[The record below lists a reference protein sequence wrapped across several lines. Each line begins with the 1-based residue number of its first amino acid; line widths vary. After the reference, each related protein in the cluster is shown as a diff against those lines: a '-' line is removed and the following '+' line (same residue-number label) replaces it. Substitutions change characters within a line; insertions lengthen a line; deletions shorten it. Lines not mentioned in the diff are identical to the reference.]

1 MGKGQAPWIS
11 EMYGYVFAAAEAK
24 LKHILTE
31 GIVVYPDEIGA
42 GRRAP
47 QPKHSAA
54 STGPKH
60 RAPALS
66 LDAHGPGTAPAPEPD
81 PDAKPWSSLARLE
94 QPYTSLHL
102 HHISRI
108 SPLCLR
114 YISPARLEEPY
125 IIHYGLHC
133 AVGSFRFTKYSYG
146 DSWLGLGSGLG

>member
-60 RAPALS
+60 RAPTPTLAAL
-66 LDAHGPGTAPAPEPD
+66 GPGTAPEPEAG
-81 PDAKPWSSLARLE
+81 PDAKPRSSPLPGWRSRTSRYIISSLYL
-94 QPYTSLHL
+94 P
-102 HHISRI
+102 
-108 SPLCLR
+108 

-146 DSWLGLGSGLG
+146 DTDQPARAPSPRP

>member
-66 LDAHGPGTAPAPEPD
+66 LAAHGPGTAPAPEPG
-81 PDAKPWSSLARLE
+81 PDTKPRSSPLPGWRSRTSRYIISSLYL
-94 QPYTSLHL
+94 PYN
-102 HHISRI
+102 
-108 SPLCLR
+108 
-114 YISPARLEEPY
+114 SPARLE
-125 IIHYGLHC
+125 
-133 AVGSFRFTKYSYG
+133 
-146 DSWLGLGSGLG
+146 

>member
-60 RAPALS
+60 RAPALT
-66 LDAHGPGTAPAPEPD
+66 LAAHGPGTAPAPEPD
-81 PDAKPWSSLARLE
+81 PDAKPWSSPLPGWSSRTPRYISTISPVYL
-94 QPYTSLHL
+94 PYVSV
-102 HHISRI
+102 I
-108 SPLCLR
+108 SPLPGWRSRTSSTTGCTAR
-114 YISPARLEEPY
+114 SAPSASPSTRTVTP
-125 IIHYGLHC
+125 G
-133 AVGSFRFTKYSYG
+133 
-146 DSWLGLGSGLG
+146 